1 MIVRAWGKI
10 LAVLIPILLL
20 ADGTLHLLLNE
31 LLFGGRAGGGG
42 GNRPPGPPPGALP
55 GALPGARPPGAGFN
69 PLILPLNQLFTL
81 NFIGAV
87 LLVALFLLVLWRF
100 RSKLWMVEGMMIV
113 YAAAAFGA
121 WLIMG
126 QPNPMGLGYLSKGI
140 EIVLILS
147 LLAHIWTRFRQ
158 PSPARVQGSGP
169 DTPSL
174 ATGPETA
181 AHMSST

>member
-1 MIVRAWGKI
+1 MMDRAWGKI
-10 LAVLIPILLL
+10 LTVVIPILLL

-31 LLFGGRAGGGG
+31 VLFGGRGGG
-42 GNRPPGPPPGALP
+42 GNRPPGPPPGAV
-55 GALPGARPPGAGFN
+55 PGARPPGPGFN

-100 RSKLWMVEGMMIV
+100 RSKLWMVEGAMIV

-126 QPNPMGLGYLSKGI
+126 RPNPMNLGYLSKSI
-140 EIVLILS
+140 ELVLILS
-147 LLAHIWTRFRQ
+147 LLTHIWARFRR
-158 PSPARVQGSGP
+158 PSPARVQGPGP
-169 DTPSL
+169 ETPSL
-174 ATGPETA
+174 ASGPETA
-181 AHMSST
+181 GRAT

>member
-1 MIVRAWGKI
+1 MMVRAWSKI
-10 LAVLIPILLL
+10 LTVVIPILLL

-31 LLFGGRAGGGG
+31 LLFGGRGGG

-55 GALPGARPPGAGFN
+55 GGVPGAGARPPGPGFN

-100 RSKLWMVEGMMIV
+100 RSKLWLVEGAMIV

-126 QPNPMGLGYLSKGI
+126 QPNPMGLGYLSKSI
-140 EIVLILS
+140 ETILILS
-147 LLAHIWTRFRQ
+147 ALTHIWTRFRH
-158 PSPARVQGSGP
+158 PSPAPISGP
-169 DTPSL
+169 APETPSL
-174 ATGPETA
+174 APGPNTA
-181 AHMSST
+181 GNAS

>member
-1 MIVRAWGKI
+1 MMDRAWVKI
-10 LAVLIPILLL
+10 LSVVIPLLLL

-31 LLFGGRAGGGG
+31 LLFGGRTRGGG
-42 GNRPPGPPPGALP
+42 GNRPPGPLP
-55 GALPGARPPGAGFN
+55 GALPGAVPGAPPPGLGFN

-100 RSKLWMVEGMMIV
+100 RSKLWIVEGMMIV
-113 YAAAAFGA
+113 YAAAGFGA

-140 EIVLILS
+140 ELVLILA
-147 LLAHIWTRFRQ
+147 LLTHIWTRFRH
-158 PSPARVQGSGP
+158 PAPVRVQGP
-169 DTPSL
+169 
-174 ATGPETA
+174 GPEVPLLPTGA
-181 AHMSST
+181 